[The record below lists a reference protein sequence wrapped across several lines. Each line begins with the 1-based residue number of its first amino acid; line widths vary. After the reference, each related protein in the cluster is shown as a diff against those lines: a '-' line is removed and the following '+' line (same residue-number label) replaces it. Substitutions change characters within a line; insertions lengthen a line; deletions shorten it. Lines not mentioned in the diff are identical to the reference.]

1 MLAQLQQ
8 NFEQYAAQNAFYIKG
23 TFYTY
28 NQLAKKTYTIANWL
42 KTNNPNHQPV
52 GIIADDHI
60 DTYAALLG
68 ILLSGAAYVPILPDY
83 PKDRS
88 QSIIAQAGLH
98 ILLSPH
104 PAAQLQAAISNTN
117 VITEIA
123 TLPTFDGAYTLP
135 KISESDF
142 AYILFTSGSTGVPKG
157 VPLTHQNL
165 WGFMDSFFAL
175 GYELSPEDRFLQMF
189 DLTFDL
195 SVMSYLAPLLV
206 GGCVYTVNPEEI
218 KYMAIYSLLEDHKLT
233 FTLMVP
239 SMLSYLRPYF
249 EDIELPHLRHS
260 LFCGEALY
268 ADIAKEWQAC
278 LPNGQVQ
285 NVYGPTEAT
294 IFCLTYNC
302 GETIKSYNEM
312 VCIGQ
317 TMKNVK
323 AIVVGDTNQP
333 VVKGEKGEL
342 CVTGAQVTPGYL
354 HNSEKNQEAFFELN
368 NTRYYRTGDIV
379 YQDES
384 GDYMYCGRV
393 DYQVKVKGGFRVELN
408 EIEAHARHHTQL
420 SGVVAVAVANSI
432 GIAQIFLYLEDY
444 KGDINQLTGY
454 LKTQMPDYMLP
465 EKIINIPIFPLND
478 NGKVDR
484 KQLTILLSSKAL

>member
-1 MLAQLQQ
+1 MLAHLQR
-8 NFEQYAAQNAFYIKG
+8 NFEQYHAQNAFYIKD

-28 NQLAKKTYTIANWL
+28 SQLAQKAYTVAHWL
-42 KTNNPNHQPV
+42 NSNNPNRQPV

-88 QSIIAQAGLH
+88 KSIIDQAGLK
-98 ILLSPH
+98 ILLSPY
-104 PAAQLQAAISNTN
+104 PASQVQAAINPSNT
-117 VITEIA
+117 ITEIA
-123 TLPTFDGAYTLP
+123 SLPVFDDEYILP
-135 KISESDF
+135 QISEADF

-249 EDIELPHLRHS
+249 EDIDLPHLRHS

-278 LPNGQVQ
+278 LPNGKVQ

-302 GETIKSYNEM
+302 GKTIKSYNEM

-317 TMKNVK
+317 PMKNVK
-323 AIVVGDTNQP
+323 AIVVGDNNRP
-333 VVKGEKGEL
+333 VIQGEKGEL
-342 CVTGAQVTPGYL
+342 CVAGAQVTPGYL
-354 HNSEKNQEAFFELN
+354 NNPEKNQEAFFELN
-368 NTRYYRTGDIV
+368 NVRYYRTGDIV

-408 EIEAHARHHTQL
+408 EIEAHARHYTQL
-420 SGVVAVAVANSI
+420 SGVVAVAMANSI

-444 KGDINQLTGY
+444 KGDIEQLTSY

-465 EKIINIPIFPLND
+465 EKIINLPVFPLND

-484 KQLTILLSSKAL
+484 KQLTALLLSASL

>member
-8 NFEQYAAQNAFYIKG
+8 NFEQHQAKNAFYIKD

-28 NQLAKKTYTIANWL
+28 GQLAQKTYTIANWL
-42 KTNNPNHQPV
+42 KNNNPNRQPV
-52 GIIADDHI
+52 GIVADDHI

-68 ILLSGAAYVPILPDY
+68 VLLSGAAYVPILPDY

-88 QSIIAQAGLH
+88 QSIINQAGLN
-98 ILLSPH
+98 ILLSPY
-104 PAAQLQAAISNTN
+104 AAVNSNNT
-117 VITEIA
+117 TTPIA
-123 TLPTFDGAYTLP
+123 SLHVFEGEYTLP
-135 KISESDF
+135 KISEDDF

-218 KYMAIYSLLEDHKLT
+218 KYMAIYSLLEDYRLT

-268 ADIAKEWQAC
+268 ANIAKEWKAC
-278 LPNGQVQ
+278 LPNGKVQ

-312 VCIGQ
+312 ACIGKP
-317 TMKNVK
+317 MKNVK

-333 VVKGEKGEL
+333 VAQGEKGEL

-354 HNSEKNQEAFFELN
+354 HNPEKNKEAFFELN
-368 NTRYYRTGDIV
+368 NVRYYRTGDIV

-408 EIEAHARHHTQL
+408 EIEAHARHYTQL
-420 SGVVAVAVANSI
+420 SGVVAVAMANNI

-444 KGDINQLTGY
+444 KGDIEQLTSY

-465 EKIINIPIFPLND
+465 EKIINLSVFPLND

-484 KQLTILLSSKAL
+484 KQLTALLSSASL